1 MSSSPHPSVQPHL
14 ARVRELGERAGG
26 PTGDEVEG
34 ALNDVYAAV
43 IALEVTR
50 TRARRQLDRAM
61 AEALHP
67 GGAERLGEQA
77 LTVRRLDRDIE
88 SLRTVLADLRALPV
102 EPAGPPDATPR
113 RPVR

>member
-1 MSSSPHPSVQPHL
+1 MSSPSTPAQV
-14 ARVRELGERAGG
+14 ER
-26 PTGDEVEG
+26 

-43 IALEVTR
+43 IALEATR

-88 SLRTVLADLRALPV
+88 SLRAVLADLRALPV
-102 EPAGPPDATPR
+102 EPAEPPDATPR
-113 RPVR
+113 WPVR